1 MINSVRNTVLS
12 VLNKNNYGYIS
23 PSDFNLFAQQ
33 AQMELYEGY
42 FTDLNKVINRENR
55 RLSGT
60 DYVEASKTISE
71 FLDYFIVDENLYP
84 NIPTLGIPNNE
95 FFNPSPTTTGGYAYL
110 INKVLCYTNKK
121 VTGVNSFVTTF
132 QLIDSTVNFI
142 NLGVVIGDIVVNNTT
157 NKSTYVN
164 NILAPV
170 ALGLNDD
177 IFIALGDTYTIYSYT
192 DYSEAERVSNG
203 KIASLNM
210 SMLTAPSIMFPA
222 YTQSESLMYLYPN
235 SIAGFGAVKAT
246 YFRYPK
252 NPKWTYISLAGGEP
266 AFDQSQPDYQDFELP
281 LEDEYRLIVKILQY
295 CGISIRETQVVQ
307 YAMSKEQQDD
317 STLNQQQ

>member
-23 PSDFNLFAQQ
+23 PSDFNLYAQQ
-33 AQMELYEGY
+33 AQMEVYEEY
-42 FTDLNKVINRENR
+42 FSNFN
-55 RLSGT
+55 
-60 DYVEASKTISE
+60 KTINSE
-71 FLDYFIVDENLYP
+71 NKRMSGSDYADISKPLAEVLDFFVLEDNLFP
-84 NIPTLGIPNNE
+84 NIPTLGIPNNQ
-95 FFNPSPTTTGGYAYL
+95 FFNPSLTTTGNEAYM

-142 NLGVVIGDIVVNNTT
+142 NLGVVVGDIVVNNTT
-157 NKSTYVN
+157 NQSTYVN

-210 SMLTAPSIMFPA
+210 SMLTAPSTMFPA
-222 YTQSESLMYLYPN
+222 YTQAGSLMYIYPTT
-235 SIAGFGAVKAT
+235 ITGFGAVKAT

-252 NPKWTYISLAGGEP
+252 PPKWTYISLAGGEP
-266 AFDQSQPDYQDFELP
+266 AFDQSQPDYQDFEVP
-281 LEDEYRLIVKILQY
+281 AEDEYKLAMKILQY
-295 CGISIRETQVVQ
+295 CGISIREQQVVQ
-307 YAMSKEQQDD
+307 FAMAQEQHEQPTF
-317 STLNQQQ
+317 SQQQ

>member
-1 MINSVRNTVLS
+1 
-12 VLNKNNYGYIS
+12 
-23 PSDFNLFAQQ
+23 
-33 AQMELYEGY
+33 MELFEDY
-42 FTDLNKVINRENR
+42 FTDLNTVINRENR

-60 DYVEASKTISE
+60 DYVEASKSLSE
-71 FLDYFIVDENLYP
+71 FLDYFIVEKNLYP
-84 NIPTLGIPNNE
+84 NIPTLGIPNNQ
-95 FFNPSPTTTGGYAYL
+95 FFNPSPITTGDYAYL

-121 VTGVNSFVTTF
+121 ATGTNTAVFAF
-132 QLIDSTVNFI
+132 QLFDSAASFSNS
-142 NLGVVIGDIVVNNTT
+142 GVVVGDIVVNNTT

-164 NILAPV
+164 TLIASNV
-170 ALGLNDD
+170 LGLNDD
-177 IFIALGDTYTIYSYT
+177 IFIAIGDTYTIYSYT
-192 DYSEAERVSNG
+192 EYSESERVSNG

-222 YTQSESLMYLYPN
+222 YTQSESLMYLYPT

-307 YAMSKEQQDD
+307 YAMSKEQKDD